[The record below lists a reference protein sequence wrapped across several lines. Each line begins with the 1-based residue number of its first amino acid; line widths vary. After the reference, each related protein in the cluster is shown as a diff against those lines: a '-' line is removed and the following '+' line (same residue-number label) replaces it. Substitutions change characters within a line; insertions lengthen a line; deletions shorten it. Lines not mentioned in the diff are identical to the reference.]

1 MLRSPLPTSDAE
13 KCFVDASLHLD
24 NLLEVVGL
32 KRTCVDLHGNLIEV
46 VADSL
51 QFRDQWAGIFRN
63 MDLGELGRCHDV
75 VGDAHPGFRRLLGD
89 GILFACRH
97 PDGEGLVSFSIF

>member
-1 MLRSPLPTSDAE
+1 MTTSDAKE
-13 KCFVDASLHLD
+13 CFVDASLHLD
-24 NLLEVVGL
+24 DLPEVVGL
-32 KRTCVDLHGNLIEV
+32 ECAGVDLHGNLIEV
-46 VADSL
+46 VADPFQL
-51 QFRDQWAGIFRN
+51 RDQRAGILRN

-97 PDGEGLVSFSIF
+97 PDG